1 MAEET
6 DDRAGAGSGEPGE
19 WNYFAIIEP
28 PRFTMDNPKGLV
40 RQRPGALRED
50 GERLRFADGTWR
62 PSDVI
67 ELAFLGH
74 DEEVEPITEKRARQ
88 LVRKWRRGW
97 GLRRLPEGLR

>member
-1 MAEET
+1 
-6 DDRAGAGSGEPGE
+6 
-19 WNYFAIIEP
+19 
-28 PRFTMDNPKGLV
+28 MDNPKGLA

-50 GERLRFADGTWR
+50 GERLRFTDGTWN

-74 DEEVEPITEKRARQ
+74 DEEVEPVTAERARQ